1 VASPIPEIVK
11 VQLAISTN
19 TDPMILVYNKDRSR
33 ECLIP
38 QTKEYC
44 DAFGNELKSFWYAIW
59 NRKKKGYDMFIKP
72 AEWQGW

>member
-1 VASPIPEIVK
+1 
-11 VQLAISTN
+11 
-19 TDPMILVYNKDRSR
+19 MILVYNKDRSR